1 MFAIAFDLTVKETT
15 KHHLKGVSVLLPVAS
30 REAMATARRK
40 ATTLVLCSAA
50 AMERCGNE
58 GLSQQLLVARFIVLV
73 LCGKTQPGKVL
84 SGIDCHKRRVW

>member
-1 MFAIAFDLTVKETT
+1 VFAIAFDLTVKETT

-58 GLSQQLLVARFIVLV
+58 GLSQQLYSCAIYCIGAVREDPAR
-73 LCGKTQPGKVL
+73 
-84 SGIDCHKRRVW
+84 